1 MAKEPKIEPVEE
13 TPVAAEATAVE
24 TVKEVKEPKAAKE
37 AKEVKDAPAP
47 VDGDAPAEPAED
59 ALSETGPADAPARAK
74 RKKNRRTVTNGQIHV
89 LATFNNTIITIT
101 DDKGN
106 TIATASAGA
115 SGFRGSKKGTA
126 YAAQIAA
133 EKAIST
139 ARQNFGLVKADVF
152 VKGVGMGRDAA
163 IRTLVSQ
170 RVQLENI
177 KDVTGIPHG
186 GVRPRKAKR
195 N

>member
-1 MAKEPKIEPVEE
+1 MAEEVLE
-13 TPVAAEATAVE
+13 TPAIEENAVPAAEVQT
-24 TVKEVKEPKAAKE
+24 
-37 AKEVKDAPAP
+37 DAPAAETP
-47 VDGDAPAEPAED
+47 EGGAAPKP
-59 ALSETGPADAPARAK
+59 RK
-74 RKKNRRTVTNGQIHV
+74 KKNRRTVSSGQIHV

-106 TIATASAGA
+106 TLATGSAGA

-133 EKAIST
+133 EKAIGA
-139 ARQNFGLVKADVF
+139 ARQNFGLTKADVF

-163 IRTLVSQ
+163 IRTLSSQ
-170 RVQLENI
+170 KVQVENV

-186 GVRPRKAKR
+186 GVRPRRPKR

>member
-1 MAKEPKIEPVEE
+1 MAEDTTTEIPQ
-13 TPVAAEATAVE
+13 
-24 TVKEVKEPKAAKE
+24 EVKEASEAATEHVKTEGEAPAAKP
-37 AKEVKDAPAP
+37 KK
-47 VDGDAPAEPAED
+47 
-59 ALSETGPADAPARAK
+59 RKAK
-74 RKKNRRTVTNGQIHV
+74 RTVSHGHIHV
-89 LATFNNTIITIT
+89 LATFNNTIITVT

-106 TIATASAGA
+106 SLATSSAGA

-126 YAAQIAA
+126 YAAQVAA
-133 EKAIST
+133 EKAIGVAKQSY
-139 ARQNFGLVKADVF
+139 GLTKADVF

-163 IRTLVSQ
+163 IRTLINQKVAIES
-170 RVQLENI
+170 I